1 MCRFQSVRQRVP
13 SFADKFLEF
22 WKLSSVEVQKCPN
35 RAKISQGRS
44 ELKSVNLSDPNL
56 TLMLTSLLR
65 SSEFAHLANLTA
77 SHVQKNG
84 LSHR

>member
-13 SFADKFLEF
+13 SFANKLLEF
-22 WKLSSVEVQKCPN
+22 WKLSSLEVQERPIW
-35 RAKISQGRS
+35 AKISQGRS
-44 ELKSVNLSDPNL
+44 EPQSVNLSDPNL
-56 TLMLTSLLR
+56 TLMLTSILR